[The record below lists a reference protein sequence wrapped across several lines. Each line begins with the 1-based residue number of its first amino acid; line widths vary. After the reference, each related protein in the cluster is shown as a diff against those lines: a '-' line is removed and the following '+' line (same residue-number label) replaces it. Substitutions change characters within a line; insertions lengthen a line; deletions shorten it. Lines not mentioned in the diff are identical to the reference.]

1 VAGDNGKLFR
11 SVSSRLIDTLE
22 NARKS
27 LILPAQVGPRN
38 YSGHACICIFLTY
51 FQ

>member
-1 VAGDNGKLFR
+1 VAGGNGKQFR

-27 LILPAQVGPRN
+27 LILAAPVCPRN
-38 YSGHACICIFLTY
+38 YSGDVCI
-51 FQ
+51 